1 MPRVVLCFAMA
12 FLRMDSV
19 VGETS
24 LDAVLASIDG
34 LNCRR
39 AEKAYLRK
47 EAVRAAVAGGHP
59 LADSLRVTFERLLA
73 AASGA
78 VGGRVAAPKLQAL
91 LARLGHRP
99 LAQRVRRLADARKV
113 EAHPDVTL
121 GDEVVAALSV
131 STLIGLGQ
139 WAGSLCDVPIE
150 SACPPVSDAT
160 DDCSAFTS
168 AIAPC
173 ESIPIESAAAI
184 AMSGTE
190 APLGRCG
197 VGCCDGGPDDRLV
210 ACTCPPGGDVSAEYA
225 AAFPLAPASS
235 TSVGEPWHSVDR
247 ATLQTYPTSCAY
259 ALGGPDESKVSKVSL
274 LATST
279 PTCCAG
285 RQLRNACAQALP
297 EPLDMQ
303 AGDADSCSTRS
314 GHPTC
319 DTLCSTVEAE
329 HFGIK
334 SDTDEH
340 VGAYCGPAIV
350 PVCCAHDA
358 GDATSLEDRALAMA
372 SDRVS
377 LDPFAAP
384 DDIVIDVL
392 EHFECELASMQLLD
406 ALDGMLHLRVQRCQR
421 VVASQLVNDELEC
434 AALPSGAH
442 TLIDP
447 AACAHLPSCSAA
459 APSNAAAMSIAPA
472 STVTVVRRYRNRC
485 CGTNSEGR
493 ERCGGRDP
501 ARPQAHQEEAQTP

>member
-1 MPRVVLCFAMA
+1 M
-12 FLRMDSV
+12 
-19 VGETS
+19 
-24 LDAVLASIDG
+24 
-34 LNCRR
+34 
-39 AEKAYLRK
+39 
-47 EAVRAAVAGGHP
+47 
-59 LADSLRVTFERLLA
+59 
-73 AASGA
+73 
-78 VGGRVAAPKLQAL
+78 
-91 LARLGHRP
+91 
-99 LAQRVRRLADARKV
+99 
-113 EAHPDVTL
+113 
-121 GDEVVAALSV
+121 
-131 STLIGLGQ
+131 
-139 WAGSLCDVPIE
+139 
-150 SACPPVSDAT
+150 
-160 DDCSAFTS
+160 
-168 AIAPC
+168 
-173 ESIPIESAAAI
+173 
-184 AMSGTE
+184 
-190 APLGRCG
+190 
-197 VGCCDGGPDDRLV
+197 
-210 ACTCPPGGDVSAEYA
+210 
-225 AAFPLAPASS
+225 
-235 TSVGEPWHSVDR
+235 
-247 ATLQTYPTSCAY
+247 
-259 ALGGPDESKVSKVSL
+259 SKVSL

-350 PVCCAHDA
+350 PACCAHDA

-434 AALPSGAH
+434 ATLPSGAH
-442 TLIDP
+442 TLVDP